1 LIKRF
6 RYQIAIFLSVVG
18 PGIITANVDN
28 DSGGIFTYSQA
39 GAKYGYLP
47 LWTLIPIT
55 LLLIVTQE
63 MCSRMGAVTGKGLS
77 DLIREEFGLRTTF
90 FMMIA
95 LVLTNFTNV
104 IAEFAGI
111 ASSLELFH
119 ISRYISVPICAVA
132 VWLLVVRGTYSS
144 VEKIFLVACALY
156 VTYIISAFL
165 LKPNWKEA
173 AIYSVK
179 PILMFDTGYITM
191 LIAMVGTSIA
201 PWMQFYLQSAI
212 VEKGITAR
220 EYVQSRVE
228 VIVGCIMTDVVA
240 FFIIVSCAAAIWA
253 HGAKDINDAADAAVA
268 LKPFGQYAYLLF
280 SAGLFNASFFAA
292 CILPLSTVFTVCE
305 GLGFESGVDKRFN
318 EAPEFYWLYTLLVVL
333 GAGVILWPNFPLVK
347 MILWS
352 QVLNGVLLPVILIYM
367 VLLINKKS
375 LMKEWTNSAAYN
387 AVAWVSVVIMIGLT
401 LALASITI
409 QQMGHPAGAAVQPGS
424 KPLASS
430 FTQMQSNDSGRHSL
444 KTNVAKSGAAHVIGE
459 LFGIGKFAH

>member
-1 LIKRF
+1 LLKRF

-18 PGIITANVDN
+18 PGLITANVDN
-28 DSGGIFTYSQA
+28 DSGGILTYSQA

-63 MCSRMGAVTGKGLS
+63 MSSRMGAVTGKGLS

-90 FMMIA
+90 FLMIA

-111 ASSLELFH
+111 ATSLELFS
-119 ISRYISVPICAVA
+119 ISRYISVPICGVA
-132 VWLLVVRGTYSS
+132 VWLLIVRGNYRS
-144 VEKIFLVACALY
+144 VEKVFLVACCLY
-156 VTYIISAFL
+156 VTYIFSAFL
-165 LKPNWKEA
+165 LKPDWKQA
-173 AIYSVK
+173 AISSVK
-179 PILMFDTGYITM
+179 PILMLDTDYVVM
-191 LIAMVGTSIA
+191 LIGMVGTSIA

-212 VEKGITAR
+212 VEKGITAK
-220 EYVQSRVE
+220 EYVQSRIE
-228 VIVGCIMTDVVA
+228 VIIGCILTDVVA
-240 FFIIVSCAAAIWA
+240 FFIIVSCAAAIWE
-253 HGAKDINDAADAAVA
+253 HGPKDIETAKDAALG

-333 GAGVILWPNFPLVK
+333 GAAVTLWPGFPLVK

-352 QVLNGVLLPVILIYM
+352 QVLNGVLLPFILIYM
-367 VLLINKKS
+367 VLLINKKG
-375 LMKEWTNSAAYN
+375 LMKEWTNSRIYN

-401 LALASITI
+401 LALAAITI
-409 QQMGHPAGAAVQPGS
+409 TQMGKTASANPNKS
-424 KPLASS
+424 TRSLA
-430 FTQMQSNDSGRHSL
+430 QMQGDDARGHSF
-444 KTNVAKSGAAHVIGE
+444 KTDISEASGAHLVR
-459 LFGIGKFAH
+459 